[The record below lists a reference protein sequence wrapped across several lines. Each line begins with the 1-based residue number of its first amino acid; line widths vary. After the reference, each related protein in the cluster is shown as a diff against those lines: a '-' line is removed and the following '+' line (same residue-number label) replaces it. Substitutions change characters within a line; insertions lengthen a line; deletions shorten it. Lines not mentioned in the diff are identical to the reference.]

1 MFYVRYGKRAFDIV
15 GATAGLLLLAPVL
28 LVVAAAVRLHFGRPI
43 LFRQIRPGKGA
54 ALFTIYK
61 FRTMRN
67 SADRT
72 GRVLPDAE
80 RLTTFGRWLRSTSLD
95 ELPELWNVARGQMS
109 LVGPR
114 PLLPEYLPRYSERQ
128 SRRHEVRPG
137 ITGWAQVNG
146 RNELTWD
153 QKFELDVWYVD
164 HISFPLDMTIM
175 WRTLINVIG
184 RRAIN
189 SPDAAT
195 APEFLGNNHGL

>member
-1 MFYVRYGKRAFDIV
+1 VFYVRYGKRAIDIV
-15 GATAGLLLLAPVL
+15 GATAGLFLLGPVL
-28 LVVAAAVRLHFGRPI
+28 FLVAIAVRLHFGRPV
-43 LFRQIRPGKGA
+43 LFRQVRPGIGA

-67 SADRT
+67 ADDRT

-80 RLTTFGRWLRSTSLD
+80 RLTKFGRWLRSTSLD
-95 ELPELWNVARGQMS
+95 ELPELWNVVRGQMS

-114 PLLPEYLPRYSERQ
+114 PLLPEYLPRYSEHQ

-164 HISFPLDMTIM
+164 HISFPLDLTIM
-175 WRTLINVIG
+175 WRTLINVIA

-189 SPDAAT
+189 SPDSAT
-195 APEFLGNNHGL
+195 APEFLGTRRGL